1 MLRFARSSRRR
12 RGSAAAEF
20 ALTAPIMIIM
30 LLGTIEYGNYFTE
43 LATVTSCARDGARYG
58 GNQPTATLA
67 RNQARAATLQLLTDV
82 GYPCSGPGAA
92 CYVGTNLIQEGG
104 VSLIEVT
111 ARVPY
116 RQLTNAVPQGSMGV
130 QALPSTLTVTTRY
143 PFVGP

>member
-1 MLRFARSSRRR
+1 MLRFVRSSRRR

-20 ALTAPIMIIM
+20 ALTAPIMVIM

-43 LATVTSCARDGARYG
+43 LATVTACVRDGARFG
-58 GNQPTATLA
+58 GNQPSAALA

-82 GYPCSGPGAA
+82 GYPCSGAGAA
-92 CYVGTNLIQEGG
+92 CFVSTNLVQEGG

-116 RQLTNAVPQGSMGV
+116 RQLTNSVPQGGLGA
-130 QALPSTLTVTTRY
+130 QALPSTLNVTTVY